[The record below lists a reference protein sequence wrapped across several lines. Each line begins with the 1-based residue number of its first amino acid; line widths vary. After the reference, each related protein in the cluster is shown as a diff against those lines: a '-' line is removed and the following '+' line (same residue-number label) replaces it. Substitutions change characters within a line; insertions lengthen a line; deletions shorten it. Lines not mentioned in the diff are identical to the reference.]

1 MRFKEGDIVK
11 FVHSNRGEEY
21 IYLIIRETS
30 DPGGWSSKGE
40 AYFYDALELQGEE
53 EGDTFGIVVA
63 DWNRKAWSLLA

>member
-1 MRFKEGDIVK
+1 MRFKEGDIIK
-11 FVHSNRGEEY
+11 FVNNNRGEE
-21 IYLIIRETS
+21 IYLIICETAN
-30 DPGGWSSKGE
+30 PGMDSNGE